1 MASRVVI
8 AGSTPVKRAASQRNE
23 VFRMNR
29 FALLSLVATVAA
41 WILIRNTQSP
51 KRIVPVKEAAAK
63 LQQAWADHH
72 TTA

>member
-1 MASRVVI
+1 
-8 AGSTPVKRAASQRNE
+8 
-23 VFRMNR
+23 MNR